1 MPEDE
6 LNNALQSADLETRL
20 AAVERAALDPV
31 RYAERVVAL
40 IPQFPHE
47 AYFILECIGRFGGEI
62 VPHLLALAESN
73 GDEQVRLFTALGL
86 AHFKQ
91 ALDNT
96 ILINAIRNRS
106 EFQYLACRAL
116 AWLRSYEFL
125 PILLDELRVTSPVAD
140 WDRLVC
146 LVSTIEELGGEIP
159 ISQRERLIATGPPLT
174 EVLLDAKQL
183 A

>member
-6 LNNALQSADLETRL
+6 LNAALQSADLETRL
-20 AAVERAALDPV
+20 AAVERAAVDPV
-31 RYAERVVAL
+31 RYAKRIVAL

-47 AYFILECIGRFGGEI
+47 AYFILERIGRFGNEI

-73 GDEQVRLFTALGL
+73 RDEHVRLIVTLGL

-106 EFQYLACRAL
+106 EYQYLACRAL
-116 AWLRSYEFL
+116 AWLRSDDFL
-125 PILLDELRVTSPVAD
+125 PILLDELHVTSPVAE
-140 WDRLVC
+140 WDRLAC
-146 LVSTIEELGGEIP
+146 LVSAIEELCGEIP
-159 ISQRERLIATGPPLT
+159 TSERERLIATGPPLT
-174 EVLLDAKQL
+174 KALLDAKT